1 MKDFFKKHP
10 ELLIILIAVIIIDA
24 GIIWMS
30 LSDQA
35 HTAKSKKKL
44 LSLIEKAERISTSKL
59 RTNSQNAEKAELN
72 AESVQKAFK
81 EKFLQKLNQYKYI
94 KHPKE
99 NFSNQP
105 NAKLNMQKLL
115 DNLIEVTLKDI
126 DLTEDKLS
134 FNQYY
139 QKAVMDMENDKITQI
154 FQILNGFTRIAH
166 NCAEAEIAS
175 IDSVQRPIELGYTED
190 KKLGIKT
197 YTYIVNVTGN
207 GSSIKRLLNRISS
220 DEKYFYEISSIKLK
234 AVDQIT
240 TDENGNIA
248 PIVGRAAKAEKERP
262 DPKDFDFAPEDKPA
276 PKESDIYVSESSLA
290 PFTRAENK
298 VELTI
303 DWIQFVKP
311 KTGKKTK

>member
-10 ELLIILIAVIIIDA
+10 EFLIVLIAVIIIDA

-44 LSLIEKAERISTSKL
+44 LSLIEKAERISTSEL
-59 RTNSQNAEKAELN
+59 RTNKPNAEKAELD

-94 KHPKE
+94 KHHKE
-99 NFSNQP
+99 NFTNQP

-115 DNLIEVTLKDI
+115 NNLTDVILKDK

-134 FNQYY
+134 FNKYY
-139 QKAVMDMENDKITQI
+139 RKAVMGMENDKITQI

-197 YTYIVNVTGN
+197 YTYILNVTGN
-207 GSSIKRLLNRISS
+207 GSAIKRLLNKISS

-234 AVDQIT
+234 AVNQIT

-248 PIVGRAAKAEKERP
+248 PIIGRAKKTKEERP
-262 DPKDFDFAPEDKPA
+262 NPRDFDFGPEDKPA
-276 PKESDIYVSESSLA
+276 PKEDDVYISESSLA

-311 KTGKKTK
+311 NKGKKTK